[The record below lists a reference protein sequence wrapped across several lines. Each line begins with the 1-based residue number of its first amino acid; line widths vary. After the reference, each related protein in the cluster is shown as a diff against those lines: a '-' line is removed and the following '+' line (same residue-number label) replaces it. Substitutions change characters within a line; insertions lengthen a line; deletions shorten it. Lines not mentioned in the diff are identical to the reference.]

1 MKQCKCYHLLQFIHR
16 FLSRK
21 CKYASLLPPVLFSR
35 TRKYRASWCP
45 FVPCSIDFLYYT
57 VNVKHT
63 GDLIRGWPSFLRT
76 CLNILDPPTLQQ
88 KSACAHKLFGLSIP
102 SATMV
107 PQLTSMQEKTESPQ
121 ILNSALLH
129 QCTGLESIGSTGS
142 LWLSKQQDLQHV
154 CKMLPSVTGADG
166 PSSQAS
172 FAQKWKYI
180 GNTGPQQWQ
189 KKIVR
194 HRWEMQET
202 LVVGLGVVRD
212 GGEGALLEWRWKRN
226 EWVTSKRMC

>member
-142 LWLSKQQDLQHV
+142 LWLSNRICSMSAKCFPLSQELMDPAAKPALHRNGSTSVIQDRNSGKKKLWDIGGK
-154 CKMLPSVTGADG
+154 CKKHWLWGLG
-166 PSSQAS
+166 
-172 FAQKWKYI
+172 W
-180 GNTGPQQWQ
+180 
-189 KKIVR
+189 
-194 HRWEMQET
+194 WEM
-202 LVVGLGVVRD
+202 
-212 GGEGALLEWRWKRN
+212 GEKERCWSGDEKEMN
-226 EWVTSKRMC
+226 E